1 MRPWRNL
8 RKLIEAWTTFQE
20 QTMNN
25 QDEVEYQKVYNPLH
39 CGHCSYKTFQND
51 EELCMMSFPPE
62 TTEKLRTFVMKL
74 LSDSN
79 SDPPNMQSQPSASTQ
94 KEPASHTST
103 SSTTVVGVTEVADV
117 LLSLASYEDQ
127 TARQFGLQTLLHGTS
142 SISSSICIANP
153 DSWNTL
159 RWEEPTGTLTVE
171 LKIWDNSQER
181 DTNPQ
186 EFWKYCTRSL
196 RVQLHATTRAEVRQA
211 IQTLMAYA
219 HDRVNHQKP
228 ENVSKEHKKNPST
241 TGYGKTQH
249 RR

>member
-39 CGHCSYKTFQND
+39 CRHCSYKTFQND

-79 SDPPNMQSQPSASTQ
+79 SDPPNMQSQPSASH
-94 KEPASHTST
+94 AST

-127 TARQFGLQTLLHGTS
+127 TASQFGLQTLLHGTS

-153 DSWNTL
+153 D
-159 RWEEPTGTLTVE
+159 
-171 LKIWDNSQER
+171 
-181 DTNPQ
+181 
-186 EFWKYCTRSL
+186 
-196 RVQLHATTRAEVRQA
+196 
-211 IQTLMAYA
+211 
-219 HDRVNHQKP
+219 
-228 ENVSKEHKKNPST
+228 
-241 TGYGKTQH
+241 
-249 RR
+249 